1 MDKFEKIDNAVIIET
16 LINKTK
22 EVKVVWKF
30 MNGNTINFITIA
42 NNKSYT
48 TFIMRVPMQPA
59 KPILVNPNK
68 FNYVFQIQFT
78 PTREIIFEI
87 NTVLGHPQSLINKI
101 EDLFNLGLPIAE
113 ANTLNTLNEMFEKL

>member
-68 FNYVFQIQFT
+68 FNYVFQI
-78 PTREIIFEI
+78 
-87 NTVLGHPQSLINKI
+87 
-101 EDLFNLGLPIAE
+101 
-113 ANTLNTLNEMFEKL
+113 